1 MEDVIAF
8 AADMNEWILKRLL
21 ADLKDVTPDEAD
33 WRPLPQANNINLI
46 VRHLRIEAKW
56 QLDAMS
62 DGKPMPAEVS
72 PGEQQSI
79 DSIALDDFVGNLE
92 ELEKLCNGFIEAMR
106 RTTLAGLEQKEK
118 TGYQEY
124 RAAGVSPPPRF
135 LSFHHAMH
143 LAGHLSQI
151 HTIRNLYRKTRG
163 EPARFYPDNPT
174 FPK

>member
-62 DGKPMPAEVS
+62 DGKPMPV
-72 PGEQQSI
+72 
-79 DSIALDDFVGNLE
+79 
-92 ELEKLCNGFIEAMR
+92 
-106 RTTLAGLEQKEK
+106 
-118 TGYQEY
+118 
-124 RAAGVSPPPRF
+124 
-135 LSFHHAMH
+135 
-143 LAGHLSQI
+143 
-151 HTIRNLYRKTRG
+151 
-163 EPARFYPDNPT
+163 
-174 FPK
+174 